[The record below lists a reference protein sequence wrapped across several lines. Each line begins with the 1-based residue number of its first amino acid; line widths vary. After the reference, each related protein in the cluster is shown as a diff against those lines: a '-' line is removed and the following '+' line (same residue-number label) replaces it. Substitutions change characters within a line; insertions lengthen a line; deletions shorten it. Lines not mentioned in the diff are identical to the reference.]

1 MRSFIALLLY
11 FMLGVAMAGFT
22 APIKELEVGPYAEI
36 ASRPNPNHLTIG
48 FIPSLAAILLSVEK
62 KKGSPLT
69 QREVE
74 AVRDH
79 ASVFVSNAAAAQA
92 VDERRGYKDVDPLHC
107 WEQWQELRTQL
118 PH

>member
-1 MRSFIALLLY
+1 
-11 FMLGVAMAGFT
+11 MAGST
-22 APIKELEVGPYAEI
+22 APINELEVGSYAEI
-36 ASRPNPNHLTIG
+36 SSRPNPNHLTIG

-62 KKGSPLT
+62 KKGLPLT

-79 ASVFVSNAAAAQA
+79 ASVFVSNSGAAKA
-92 VDERRGYKDVDPLHC
+92 VDERRDYKDVDPLHC
-107 WEQWQELRTQL
+107 WEQWQQLRTQL